1 MIQNCYSIY
10 DRKALVYS
18 PPFYAVNH
26 GAAIRMVTD
35 AVADPNTSLARHP
48 ADYVLY
54 CVGAWDDAKGRLHA
68 VDPLDHVIDVISTV
82 SVSRQAE
89 LFKDSERTGQ

>member
-1 MIQNCYSIY
+1 MIMNCYSIY

-26 GAAIRMVTD
+26 GSAIRMVTD
-35 AVADPNTSLARHP
+35 TVSDPNTSLSRHP

-54 CVGAWDDAKGRLHA
+54 HVGQWDDAKGLLA
-68 VDPLDHVIDVISTV
+68 PLNIMDHVIDVIATLSPQ
-82 SVSRQAE
+82 RQKDLFLASEAE
-89 LFKDSERTGQ
+89 